1 MEREIINRVTQS
13 PLITIDLEE
22 FYTQGERILYDLKDN
37 LHEGL
42 ILKEKAFREF
52 IKTHDWSNYDG
63 KHVAIYCS
71 TDAIIPSWAYMLIT
85 TKLEPYANSVIY
97 GDLSQLEAEL
107 FRQKISKI
115 NLNDYRG
122 KKVVIKGC
130 SKINVPLSAYI
141 EITRLLR
148 PLASSIMYG
157 EPCSTVPIFKANRN

>member
-42 ILKEKAFREF
+42 ILIEKDFRNF
-52 IKTHDWSNYDG
+52 IRSHDWSIYSE

-71 TDAIIPSWAYMLIT
+71 ADAIVPSWAYMLLT
-85 TKLEPYANSVIY
+85 TKMEPYVNSLIY
-97 GDLSQLEAEL
+97 GDLSQLETEL
-107 FRQKISKI
+107 FRRRISNIDLAYYK
-115 NLNDYRG
+115 G

-148 PLASSIMYG
+148 PLANSIMYG
-157 EPCSTVPIFKANRN
+157 EPCSTVPIYKANKK

>member
-22 FYTQGERILYDLKDN
+22 FYTPGERILYDLKDN

-42 ILKEKAFREF
+42 ILIEKDFRNF
-52 IKTHDWSNYDG
+52 IKSHDWSIYSE

-71 TDAIIPSWAYMLIT
+71 ADAIVPSWAYMLLT
-85 TKLEPYANSVIY
+85 TKMEPYVNSLIY
-97 GDLSQLEAEL
+97 GDLSQLETEL
-107 FRQKISKI
+107 FRRRISNIDLAYYK
-115 NLNDYRG
+115 G

-157 EPCSTVPIFKANRN
+157 EPCSTVPIYKANKK